1 MTEPANTTMP
11 KASNRTGPQISAA
24 APEASVWVSAN
35 AGTGKTRVL
44 VDRISRLLLGGVA
57 PERILCLTFTKA
69 AAAEM
74 ANRLSALLSGWSAM
88 GDEVLTLEL
97 RALGERDI
105 DAALLTRAKQLF
117 ALTLEAPEGL
127 RIRTIHSFCESLLGR
142 FPLEAGIAPDFRVMD
157 ERDQRET
164 QLDARDHMLNEAE
177 AQGTALTDALA
188 AIAGMVDE
196 DGFASLIRELDG
208 NRAKFRHALAVHGG
222 ADTLCDA
229 VYRALGIAPGQT
241 ADDVIRQACD
251 VNADD
256 VAILERL
263 CAAWDHGAPGNVTFA
278 TTVRAWLAMSVEAR
292 MLGWR
297 NDIVKI
303 FVTEKAE
310 VRSEKRLV
318 TKDADAFDPGAQA
331 LAVAYGGR
339 LIETLDTLKAIDAA
353 FSTQALIRIGAAL
366 NASYEDIK
374 RHRGRLDYDDL
385 IERASGLLNSPS
397 GVSWVHYKLDGG
409 IEHVLVDEAQDTS
422 PEQWRV
428 IEEVAS
434 DFFSGQSRFEETA
447 EGPRTVFAVGDE
459 KQSIYSFQGADPR
472 KFGEMRAAF
481 EDRVSGAGRVWLP
494 VAMAESFRS
503 APAVLKVVDKVFEN
517 EDAARGLSFNDA
529 KVRHVSA
536 RTGQAGAVELW
547 PLEEPTE
554 DDAKDEPWDAPLDHI
569 SANSAINRVVI
580 RIADTI
586 KGWLDKGEVLPA
598 QGRPIKPGDILIL
611 LQKRKGVAEA
621 MTAALKDRGVPVSG
635 RDRMNLVDQLAVQD
649 LIALG
654 RLALLPE
661 DDLNTATVLKG
672 PLVGLS
678 ETDLYN
684 VAYDRGDGV
693 RLITALSRLRDTT
706 PAYKAAWDKI
716 ATWRGRADFMPPF
729 EFFAE
734 ALNGEGGRVALIRD
748 LGPDAADTIDE
759 FLSAALDFE
768 RDHVPSMEG
777 FLHWLETGT
786 TEVKRDLEQGRDE
799 VRVMTVHGAKGLQAE
814 IVFLADA
821 GSVPASQNEDKIRW
835 FEDDGVPVWPGHA
848 GNETASLAALKEARR
863 NATLEEYRRLLYV
876 ALTRA
881 KDRLYVAGYTTKQA
895 PKDLSWHGMVSGAM
909 AEIGTTVDEAD
920 GRSRLV
926 YAEPQT
932 ADAPDGDGGI
942 AAAESTGATLP
953 DWAKVPPGPE
963 PLPSTPLSPSR
974 PDGTEPPVR
983 SPLGG
988 DNGQRFKR
996 GLVVHALMQTLPE
1009 LDPGARR
1016 QACQAFVARPVHG
1029 FDADAQAALTD
1040 EVMAVMENPALSAAF
1055 GPGAR
1060 AEVPIAGVID
1070 TQQGPR
1076 AVSGQIDRLVVT
1088 PDAVLIIDFKTNRPS
1103 PDRTEDVSE
1112 TYLRQM
1118 ATYRAALSGIFPSL
1132 PVRAILLWTD
1142 GPKWME
1148 LPDNMLAAHAP

>member
-1 MTEPANTTMP
+1 MTEAANMMTP
-11 KASNRTGPQISAA
+11 KVSNRTGPQISAA

-88 GDEVLTLEL
+88 SDDVLSLEL

-117 ALTLEAPEGL
+117 AMTLEAPEGL

-222 ADTLCDA
+222 ADALCDA
-229 VYRALGIAPGQT
+229 VYQALGIAPGET
-241 ADDVIRQACD
+241 ADDVIRRACD
-251 VNADD
+251 VDADD

-263 CAAWDHGAPGNVTFA
+263 CAAWDHGAPGNVAFA
-278 TTVRAWLAMSVEAR
+278 ATVRAWLAMPVEAR

-303 FVTEKAE
+303 FVTDKDE

-331 LAVAYGGR
+331 LAVGYGER
-339 LIETLDTLKAIDAA
+339 LIEILDTLKAIDAA

-366 NASYEDIK
+366 NTSYENIK

-385 IERASGLLNSPS
+385 IERASGLLNSPT
-397 GVSWVHYKLDGG
+397 GVSWVHFKLDGG

-472 KFGEMRAAF
+472 KFGEMRATFA
-481 EDRVSGAGRVWLP
+481 DRVNSATRLWRP
-494 VAMAESFRS
+494 VEMAESFRS

-529 KVRHVSA
+529 NVRHVSA

-554 DDAKDEPWDAPLDHI
+554 DDVKDEPWDAPLDHI
-569 SANSAINRVVI
+569 PVDSPAGRVAT
-580 RIADTI
+580 RIADTV
-586 KGWLDKGEVLPA
+586 KGWLDSDEVLPA
-598 QGRPIKPGDILIL
+598 QGRPVRPGDVLIL
-611 LQKRKGVAEA
+611 VQKRKGFAEA

-635 RDRMNLVDQLAVQD
+635 RDRMNLIDQLAVKD

-654 RLALLPE
+654 RLALLPD

-678 ETDLYN
+678 ETELFDL
-684 VAYDRGDGV
+684 AYDRGDRV
-693 RLITALSRLRDTT
+693 RLITTLSKMRDTT
-706 PAYKAAWDKI
+706 LAFKAAWDKI
-716 ATWRGRADFMPPF
+716 ATWRGRVDFMPPF
-729 EFFAE
+729 EFFSA

-786 TEVKRDLEQGRDE
+786 TEVKRDLEQGRNE

-821 GSVPASQNEDKIRW
+821 GSVPAGQNEDKIRW

-848 GNETASLAALKEARR
+848 GNETAALAALKEARR
-863 NATLEEYRRLLYV
+863 DATLEEYRRLLYV

-881 KDRLYVAGYTTKQA
+881 KDRLYVAGYTTKRA
-895 PKDLSWHGMVSGAM
+895 PKELSWHDMVSAAM
-909 AEIGTTVDEAD
+909 TEIATPVDVAD
-920 GRSRLV
+920 GRTRWV

-932 ADAPDGDGGI
+932 AAAPDGDGDT
-942 AAAESTGATLP
+942 AVFDETGTDLP
-953 DWAKVPPGPE
+953 DWAKAPPGPE

-974 PDGTEPPVR
+974 PDGVEPPVR

-988 DNGQRFKR
+988 DDGQRFKR

-1009 LDPGARR
+1009 LSLDTRR
-1016 QACQAFVARPVHG
+1016 HACQAFVARPVHG
-1029 FDADAQAALTD
+1029 FDEATQAALTD
-1040 EVMAVMENPALSAAF
+1040 EVMAVLEDPALAAAF

-1088 PDAVLIIDFKTNRPS
+1088 PGAVLIIDFKTNRPS
-1103 PDRTEDVSE
+1103 PDRIEDVSGV
-1112 TYLRQM
+1112 YLRQM
-1118 ATYRAALSGIFPSL
+1118 ATYRAALGGIFPNL
-1132 PVRAILLWTD
+1132 PVRAVLLWTD

-1148 LPDNMLAAHAP
+1148 LPDNMLAVHAP